1 MTARPSILIVTPVF
15 NDWECLQALLPDLVA
30 AFTPSAA
37 VHVVVAN
44 DGSTQR
50 VNVDA
55 LQEAALGC
63 DSLEILD
70 IACNVGHQRAIAI
83 ALSHVSGRPGI
94 SRVIVLDSDGEDR
107 PSEALRVLEASWQE
121 PDALFV
127 GRRRSRSESLQFRG
141 FYQVYKGLFR
151 LMTGQRLDFGNLA
164 VLPMETLPR
173 LTAMPEIWNHF
184 PATLMQSRLPL
195 RKIDADRNVR
205 YFGRSKMNF
214 VSLVG
219 HGLAGISAFTNVVF
233 VRLLVSL
240 GIISATL
247 LAVGGIGLF
256 LRLFTTAT
264 VPEWATW
271 AVVIAL
277 LLSLQVLALLAIVTF
292 LVLSSRSVVNA
303 PPHFTAQ
310 QYVQSVRVLVSESRS
325 SAPADHG
332 HNQA

>member
-1 MTARPSILIVTPVF
+1 MSAKPSILIVTPVF
-15 NDWECLQALLPDLVA
+15 NDWECLQALLPDLIESFA
-30 AFTPSAA
+30 ASAQ

-44 DGSTQR
+44 DGSTQHE
-50 VNVDA
+50 NIDA
-55 LQEAALGC
+55 LKAAAFGC
-63 DSLEILD
+63 SSFEILD
-70 IACNVGHQRAIAI
+70 VACNVGHQRAIAI
-83 ALSHVSGRPGI
+83 ALSHVSGRSHI

-141 FYQVYKGLFR
+141 FYKVYKGLFR
-151 LMTGQRLDFGNLA
+151 VMTGQRLDFGNLA
-164 VLPMETLPR
+164 VLPMDALPR
-173 LTAMPEIWNHF
+173 ITAMPEIWNHF

-205 YFGRSKMNF
+205 YFGTSKMNF

-240 GIISATL
+240 GIISGSL
-247 LAVGGIGLF
+247 LAVGALGLF
-256 LRLFTTAT
+256 LQHFTTAT

-271 AVVIAL
+271 AVVVAL
-277 LLSLQVLALLAIVTF
+277 LLSLQFLALLAIVTF
-292 LVLSSRSVVNA
+292 LVLSSRSVVNP
-303 PPHFTAQ
+303 PPHVTAQ
-310 QYVQSVRVLVSESRS
+310 KYVQSVRVLIDESGSARS
-325 SAPADHG
+325 TDNSYDKP
-332 HNQA
+332 

>member
-1 MTARPSILIVTPVF
+1 MNAKPSILIVTPVF
-15 NDWECLQALLPDLVA
+15 NDWECLQALLPDLVTTFSPGA
-30 AFTPSAA
+30 AL
-37 VHVVVAN
+37 HVVVAN

-50 VNVDA
+50 VNIDA
-55 LQEAALGC
+55 LQEAAVGC

-83 ALSHVSGRPGI
+83 ALSHVSGRPDI
-94 SRVIVLDSDGEDR
+94 HRVIVLDSDGEDR
-107 PSEALRVLEASWQE
+107 PSEAFRVLEASWQE

-151 LMTGQRLDFGNLA
+151 LTTGQRLDFGNLA
-164 VLPMETLPR
+164 VLPMEALPR

-184 PATLMQSRLPL
+184 PATLMQSQLPL
-195 RKIDADRNVR
+195 RKVDADRNVR

-247 LAVGGIGLF
+247 LAVGGIGLL

-310 QYVQSVRVLVSESRS
+310 QYVQSVRALVSESWS
-325 SAPADHG
+325 SAPVHNG
-332 HNQA
+332 HDQS